1 MNVAFYLYILLT
13 ARGSGVM
20 EQANK
25 RNAAEKRIKELPRL
39 TEALKSQLQAW
50 QIAEGAPVRQNG
62 KRYVDIIEVHT
73 ASQLNTTS
81 VSTTARTT
89 TTFDSIRLHVD
100 IGLKMLCEV
109 SFVECTDT

>member
-1 MNVAFYLYILLT
+1 
-13 ARGSGVM
+13 M

-62 KRYVDIIEVHT
+62 KRYVDVIEVHT
-73 ASQLNTTS
+73 AS
-81 VSTTARTT
+81 
-89 TTFDSIRLHVD
+89 
-100 IGLKMLCEV
+100 
-109 SFVECTDT
+109 